1 MGIGY
6 LFAVY
11 PSCDGRAVC
20 RGGSVQ
26 RGCPYKYVRRNS
38 LCEHR
43 CRDSK

>member
-11 PSCDGRAVC
+11 PCGDGRAVC

-26 RGCPYKYVRRNS
+26 SGCPYKYVRRNS